1 MVTKLGYGT
10 GHILNDMCAS
20 MWFTYMLLFFH
31 NVIQLS
37 NTNAGLI
44 VLIGQIADGISTVLV
59 GVLSDQ
65 EHNIWIYIR
74 YGKRKVSLKAK
85 HTNQTG
91 LNIIYI
97 YCFEE
102 YLNSLL
108 FIRFLIFGL
117 IFNKGM
123 AFDGNAVCPHKLPV
137 SILASYRLKH

>member
-1 MVTKLGYGT
+1 MEAKGSMSLVTSLGYGT

-65 EHNIWIYIR
+65 EHNIWIYTR
-74 YGKRKVSLKAK
+74 YGKRNVLLILKS
-85 HTNQTG
+85 T
-91 LNIIYI
+91 Y
-97 YCFEE
+97 
-102 YLNSLL
+102 
-108 FIRFLIFGL
+108 
-117 IFNKGM
+117 
-123 AFDGNAVCPHKLPV
+123 
-137 SILASYRLKH
+137 